1 MGKTTDR
8 ETLEELAKYG
18 DEEALALLARRP
30 KAPMSYREEQRLT
43 EKFKRVPDERKEKND
58 L

>member
-18 DEEALALLARRP
+18 DEEAQTLLARRP
-30 KAPMSYREEQRLT
+30 KAPMSYREEQKLT
-43 EKFKRVPDERKEKND
+43 APVDKKEEACKTE
-58 L
+58 